1 VYPGYYYVAG
11 TPLTL
16 TLKDKN
22 PNPTNKGND
31 PRQLRAQRER
41 EREREN
47 GGLKGRWRRRIDRG
61 VGSHLLLL
69 GIGSELWRRGMAGKT
84 SAPAAAHDAVLRT
97 SATGEDHGERVSGYD
112 FNHGLDLQA
121 LLRSMYTTG
130 FQASHLGQAVEEV
143 NRMVSKWNGN
153 PIFKTAR
160 TLGAS
165 EFSSEEFRATNQP
178 FGLRHCEERM

>member
-1 VYPGYYYVAG
+1 
-11 TPLTL
+11 
-16 TLKDKN
+16 
-22 PNPTNKGND
+22 
-31 PRQLRAQRER
+31 
-41 EREREN
+41 
-47 GGLKGRWRRRIDRG
+47 
-61 VGSHLLLL
+61 
-69 GIGSELWRRGMAGKT
+69 MAGKT
-84 SAPAAAHDAVLRT
+84 SVPAAAHDAVLRT

-121 LLRSMYTTG
+121 LLRSMHSTG

-143 NRMVSKWNGN
+143 NRMVSKWNGS

-178 FGLRHCEERM
+178 FGLRHCEDRM